1 MEKVLF
7 VCTENTCRSPIAE
20 GLFRKIASE
29 KEISLEVIS
38 AGVFANAGHKASK
51 EALHVSLEKGIDLSK
66 HSTKLISQEIVE
78 DADIVLTMTTKHK
91 ELLISIFPEL
101 KDKIF
106 TLKEYNGKK
115 VTDHN
120 ITNPMGGDLEGY
132 RKCANEIECELELF
146 AEILHSKK

>member
-1 MEKVLF
+1 MKKVLF

-29 KEISLEVIS
+29 KEIELEVIS

-51 EALHVSLEKGIDLSK
+51 EAIHVSLEKGIDLSK
-66 HSTKLISQEIVE
+66 HATKLISHEIIA

-91 ELLISIFPEL
+91 ELLLSIFPEL
-101 KDKIF
+101 EEKIF
-106 TLKEYNGKK
+106 TLKEYNGKE
-115 VTDHN
+115 VIDHN
-120 ITNPMGGDLEGY
+120 INNPIGGDLDGY

-146 AEILHSKK
+146 VEILHSKK